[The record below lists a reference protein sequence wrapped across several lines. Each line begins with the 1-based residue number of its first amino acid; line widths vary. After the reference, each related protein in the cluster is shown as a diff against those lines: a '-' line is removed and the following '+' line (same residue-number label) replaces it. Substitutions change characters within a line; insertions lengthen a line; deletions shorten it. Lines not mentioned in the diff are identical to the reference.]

1 MGARIQGNRTT
12 DAARGWPTRGAILAV
27 ALTACSE
34 PTASSEPRAVTQD
47 TGDAAPTQ
55 DGKDAASTPGAP
67 DAAPAA
73 NADASSSAGS
83 NTDIDAGDASVDP
96 LHGIWLA
103 TAWGLALDAAD
114 GVLTMYEITEISC
127 RTYLEVPYFGLELPD
142 LGGSAQLESGN
153 LVILLGATD
162 VVTAT
167 PLSTLPS
174 TCANGGTPTT
184 DDPQLSFEIFWHNFD
199 EMYPSFDIRH
209 VDWQAQ
215 YEAYAPRVTSDTSK
229 EDLFALLC
237 EMTKPFDDPHVVVNL
252 GERSCESHPLP
263 DWLADDVVD
272 QILDAV
278 SDQIYG
284 EGATKTAND
293 RIAYRILPGN
303 IGYVFIPGMG
313 EFADTPQADPEAAA
327 AAIDEILAAFADV
340 DGMIVDIRLNGGGDD
355 GVSLAIANRF
365 ADKRRLAFSIQ
376 SREGDGWTE
385 LRDYYVYPEGPR
397 QFLGPVVLLSSAATL
412 SAAEVFGLTLGVLPN
427 VTLMGEA
434 TAGAHATMM
443 YRNLPNGLEYSL
455 PFERTFAA
463 DGMTYEGIGVTPDIA
478 VPFDVEA
485 FIQGD
490 DKMLNAALQY
500 LSTG

>member
-1 MGARIQGNRTT
+1 M
-12 DAARGWPTRGAILAV
+12 
-27 ALTACSE
+27 
-34 PTASSEPRAVTQD
+34 
-47 TGDAAPTQ
+47 
-55 DGKDAASTPGAP
+55 
-67 DAAPAA
+67 
-73 NADASSSAGS
+73 
-83 NTDIDAGDASVDP
+83 
-96 LHGIWLA
+96 
-103 TAWGLALDAAD
+103 
-114 GVLTMYEITEISC
+114 
-127 RTYLEVPYFGLELPD
+127 
-142 LGGSAQLESGN
+142 
-153 LVILLGATD
+153 
-162 VVTAT
+162 
-167 PLSTLPS
+167 
-174 TCANGGTPTT
+174 
-184 DDPQLSFEIFWHNFD
+184 SFEIFWHNFD

-215 YEAYAPRVTSDTSK
+215 YEAYAPRVTSDTSI

-237 EMTKPFDDPHVVVNL
+237 EMTQPFDDPHVIVNL

-284 EGATKTAND
+284 EEATKTAND

-303 IGYVFIPGMG
+303 IGYMFIPGMG
-313 EFADTPQADPEAAA
+313 EFADTPRADPAAAA

-340 DGMIVDIRLNGGGDD
+340 DGMVVDIRLNGGGDD
-355 GVSLAIANRF
+355 GVGLAIANRF
-365 ADKRRLAFSIQ
+365 ADKKRLAFSIQ
-376 SREGDGWTE
+376 SREGDGWTDM
-385 LRDYYVYPEGPR
+385 RDYYVYPEGPK

-434 TAGAHATMM
+434 TPGAHATMM
-443 YRNLPNGLEYSL
+443 YRNLPSGLEYTL

-463 DGMTYEGIGVTPDIA
+463 DGKTYEGIGLIPDIA

-490 DKMLNAALQY
+490 DKMLSAALQY
-500 LSTG
+500 LSKG